1 MPSCEAAD
9 HCNSQDEPSKA
20 APVSCAVPCPY
31 TWCHLSILALP
42 EATDTE
48 IGGCSITVTLSEC
61 SRSSGCSMGRAL
73 CSGQRTKYSV
83 CAKSVHEK
91 KNQQGLPGDLGAFPS
106 GPARSPLLSALW
118 ATCPGLQALPRCA
131 VADTGRC
138 KLWWQGCPAY
148 WVAQRRALPPQGGHS
163 GWESPVLPS
172 QLVGRGEC
180 WLLDGMQDAVGHGI
194 CQEAEPSVLSGLH
207 QCLKSSFPTEAVDPK
222 A

>member
-42 EATDTE
+42 KATDTK

-91 KNQQGLPGDLGAFPS
+91 KNPTGFAWRPGSVSLRPCTQP
-106 GPARSPLLSALW
+106 PALSTIL

-138 KLWWQGCPAY
+138 KMW
-148 WVAQRRALPPQGGHS
+148 
-163 GWESPVLPS
+163 
-172 QLVGRGEC
+172 
-180 WLLDGMQDAVGHGI
+180 
-194 CQEAEPSVLSGLH
+194 
-207 QCLKSSFPTEAVDPK
+207 
-222 A
+222 

>member
-73 CSGQRTKYSV
+73 CSGQRKKYSV

-91 KNQQGLPGDLGAFPS
+91 KTQQGLPGDLGAFPS
-106 GPARSPLLSALW
+106 GPARSPLLSAPYWQHALGFRH
-118 ATCPGLQALPRCA
+118 CPGVQWLTQEGVRCGDRAALHI
-131 VADTGRC
+131 G
-138 KLWWQGCPAY
+138 
-148 WVAQRRALPPQGGHS
+148 
-163 GWESPVLPS
+163 
-172 QLVGRGEC
+172 
-180 WLLDGMQDAVGHGI
+180 
-194 CQEAEPSVLSGLH
+194 
-207 QCLKSSFPTEAVDPK
+207 
-222 A
+222 